1 MGLAGTIMDNDK
13 EPVAGLSAA
22 SSCIRISICLG
33 KQQQP
38 APSFH
43 PVYTHQAFADEFISG
58 WRPQSSAEQ
67 ASKQIYQH
75 WKCKDNGDDL
85 HSSYKNISDAQK
97 QLDVN
102 VLLSPS
108 CDKCKIEV
116 HTSSQQQITTDEPPT
131 KKIKKVTF
139 EVANDNDDH
148 DQAVVQNQSVDEVI
162 KRMQSSLPPIV
173 SVTTVDGI
181 STSST
186 EGDNNNIQFNYLSQP
201 IGSVLKSY
209 SRKIK
214 HNDGTIEEGNF
225 VITLANASS
234 DPSVASYHNA
244 VQPLARWFIETA
256 DDVNVADTDG
266 GGFWSVLYLFRKHD
280 NLLDGTTTTTTT
292 TPTHYFSLAGYITLF
307 HFNAPFKKPVP
318 GIIVRICQAL
328 ILPLYQ
334 RSGHGS
340 ELLLSVHDYAERYI
354 KEFAIP
360 PTGGMDIVE
369 VNVEDPAPGFI
380 ALRDYIDYQR
390 FISLISTENSKFDNK
405 YLEMNQV
412 NSRENFQQAPN
423 ESMVTLS
430 SLLKITKR
438 QVEIIHEIYK
448 LAAVEKWKQDSKD
461 KQQINQVETYYR
473 LMIKKSL
480 KSYRTEELG
489 ACEGGKEDQKALLA
503 KWFEDTYSHYR
514 KLLGIEG

>member
-1 MGLAGTIMDNDK
+1 MAMGLAGTMDNDK

-22 SSCIRISICLG
+22 SSCIRLSICLG

-38 APSFH
+38 APSFR
-43 PVYTHQAFADEFISG
+43 PVYTHQSFKDEFISG
-58 WRPQSSAEQ
+58 WRPQPNAEQ
-67 ASKQIYQH
+67 ASKQIYQD
-75 WKCKDNGDDL
+75 WKCKGNGDDM

-116 HTSSQQQITTDEPPT
+116 HTSPQQQLATDEPPT

-139 EVANDNDDH
+139 EIADDNNDD
-148 DQAVVQNQSVDEVI
+148 DGQAAVQNQSADEVI
-162 KRMQSSLPPIV
+162 KRIQSSVPPIV
-173 SVTTVDGI
+173 SVTVDGI
-181 STSST
+181 SSSST
-186 EGDNNNIQFNYLSQP
+186 KGDNDIQFKYLSQP

-214 HNDGTIEEGNF
+214 YNDGTIEEGNF
-225 VITLANASS
+225 VITLANAAA

-280 NLLDGTTTTTTT
+280 NLVDGTTTTK
-292 TPTHYFSLAGYITLF
+292 TPPTPYFSLAGYVTLF
-307 HFNAPFKKPVP
+307 HFNAPFKKPEP

-340 ELLLSVHDYAERYI
+340 ELLLSVHDYAERYT
-354 KEFAIP
+354 KEFAIS

-380 ALRDYIDYQR
+380 ALRDFIDYQR
-390 FISLISTENSKFDNK
+390 FISLISTGNSKFDNK

-412 NSRENFQQAPN
+412 NSREYFQQAPN
-423 ESMVTLS
+423 ESMLTLS
-430 SLLKITKR
+430 SSLKITKR
-438 QVEIIHEIYK
+438 QIEIIHEIYK
-448 LAAVEKWKQDSKD
+448 LAAVEKWKQVSKD
-461 KQQINQVETYYR
+461 TQQINQVETYYR

-489 ACEGGKEDQKALLA
+489 ACEGAKEEQKALLA
-503 KWFEDTYSHYR
+503 KWFEETYSHYR
-514 KLLGIEG
+514 KLLRMER

>member
-1 MGLAGTIMDNDK
+1 MAMGLTGTMDNDK

-22 SSCIRISICLG
+22 SSCIRLSICLG

-58 WRPQSSAEQ
+58 WRPQPNAEQ
-67 ASKQIYQH
+67 ASKQIYQD
-75 WKCKDNGDDL
+75 WKCKDYGDDI

-97 QLDVN
+97 ELDVN

-116 HTSSQQQITTDEPPT
+116 HTSSQQQIIATDEPPS

-139 EVANDNDDH
+139 EVADNNDDA
-148 DQAVVQNQSVDEVI
+148 QATVQNQSVDEVI
-162 KRMQSSLPPIV
+162 KRMQSSIPPIV
-173 SVTTVDGI
+173 SVTVDGI

-186 EGDNNNIQFNYLSQP
+186 EGDNDIQFNYLSQP

-214 HNDGTIEEGNF
+214 YNDGTIEEGNF
-225 VITLANASS
+225 VITLANASA

-266 GGFWSVLYLFRKHD
+266 GGFWSVLYLLRKHD
-280 NLLDGTTTTTTT
+280 NLVDGTTTTTTP
-292 TPTHYFSLAGYITLF
+292 PTHYFSLAGYVTLF
-307 HFNAPFKKPVP
+307 HFNAPFKKPEP

-340 ELLLSVHDYAERYI
+340 ELLLSLHDYAERYI

-390 FISLISTENSKFDNK
+390 FISLISTGNSKFDNK

-412 NSRENFQQAPN
+412 NSREYFQQAPI
-423 ESMVTLS
+423 ESTLTLS

-461 KQQINQVETYYR
+461 TQQINQVETYYR

-489 ACEGGKEDQKALLA
+489 ACEGGKEEQKALLA
-503 KWFEDTYSHYR
+503 KWFEETYSHYR
-514 KLLGIEG
+514 KLLGIER

>member
-1 MGLAGTIMDNDK
+1 MAMGLAGTMDNDK

-22 SSCIRISICLG
+22 SSCIRLSICLG

-38 APSFH
+38 APSFR
-43 PVYTHQAFADEFISG
+43 PVYTHQSFPDEFISG
-58 WRPQSSAEQ
+58 WRPQPSAEQ
-67 ASKQIYQH
+67 ASKQIYQD
-75 WKCKDNGDDL
+75 WKSKGNGDDM
-85 HSSYKNISDAQK
+85 HPSYKNISDAQK

-116 HTSSQQQITTDEPPT
+116 HTSQQQIIATDEPPT

-139 EVANDNDDH
+139 EVADNNDDG
-148 DQAVVQNQSVDEVI
+148 QATVQNQSVDEVI
-162 KRMQSSLPPIV
+162 KRMQSSIPPIV
-173 SVTTVDGI
+173 SVTVDGI

-186 EGDNNNIQFNYLSQP
+186 EGDNDIQFNYLSQP

-214 HNDGTIEEGNF
+214 YNDGTIEEGNF

-280 NLLDGTTTTTTT
+280 NLVDGTTTTPP
-292 TPTHYFSLAGYITLF
+292 TPYFSLVGYVTLF
-307 HFNAPFKKPVP
+307 HFNAPFKKPEP
-318 GIIVRICQAL
+318 GIILRICQAL

-412 NSRENFQQAPN
+412 NSTEYFQQAPI
-423 ESMVTLS
+423 ESTLTLS

-461 KQQINQVETYYR
+461 TQQINQVETYYR

-489 ACEGGKEDQKALLA
+489 ACEGGKEEQKALLA
-503 KWFEDTYSHYR
+503 KWFDETYIHYR
-514 KLLGIEG
+514 ILLGMEK